1 MFEVINKVLKGIFGK
16 LHHKITFV
24 SHSREVTVNTITQ
37 TFAPKILRSVIL
49 SFLII
54 TLTSRILSP
63 VNNSPLNKKE

>member
-1 MFEVINKVLKGIFGK
+1 MSEVINKVLKGILGK

-24 SHSREVTVNTITQ
+24 SHSREVTVNTIRL

-54 TLTSRILSP
+54 TLASRIPSP
-63 VNNSPLNKKE
+63 VNNSPLNQKE